1 MGEQLNIQGTRTFAS
16 IRPIQAAGNKWDDA
30 SSRQR
35 NAMAALAAASMVVG
49 AGSMATS
56 CERRRKTNV
65 VDPKA
70 YPSMGLPQDSNVD
83 DSTSIQATSSTGP
96 KDPMTVY
103 QKFAMKREAETANSK
118 SARATSPSGGSAP
131 PVGNQYLSELS
142 AEELRIEEATRKA
155 KQHSGGLK
163 LFSGNGNM
171 ALALEIARHLGIN
184 LGKATVGRFAD
195 GEANVVIHE
204 NIRGKDVYIIQP
216 TCPPVND
223 NIMELLLMVSTLRRA
238 SARRI
243 TVVIPY
249 YGYAR
254 QDRKMQVSQ
263 CDRRTNF
270 VVEVFGSQFVCLN
283 NFFHICRLVSPFP
296 LLMWLG

>member
-1 MGEQLNIQGTRTFAS
+1 
-16 IRPIQAAGNKWDDA
+16 
-30 SSRQR
+30 
-35 NAMAALAAASMVVG
+35 MAALAAGSLLVGG
-49 AGSMATS
+49 AGTMQSTHCESMKKS
-56 CERRRKTNV
+56 NV
-65 VDPKA
+65 VDPKT
-70 YPSMGLPQDSNVD
+70 YPSMSMSEDDDDDNASNPKNMKG
-83 DSTSIQATSSTGP
+83 TFQIQATSAMKSP

-103 QKFAMKREAETANSK
+103 QQIAIKRQKEEDADKASK
-118 SARATSPSGGSAP
+118 HGPPPSSSKATRATSPTPAEDKAARM
-131 PVGNQYLSELS
+131 VGDQYLTEMS
-142 AEELRIEEATRKA
+142 AEELKIEEAARKA

-163 LFSGNGNM
+163 IFSGNGNM
-171 ALALEIARHLGIN
+171 SLALDIAKHLGIN

-254 QDRKMQVSQ
+254 QDRKMQVSSMLSM
-263 CDRRTNF
+263 F
-270 VVEVFGSQFVCLN
+270 VNDVFLPDLTGSLEQ
-283 NFFHICRLVSPFP
+283 
-296 LLMWLG
+296 M